1 MMKNLYWIF
10 LAILLVLSLTMW
22 EKGKRADERWK
33 TAVSNVKAY
42 ESMLDDARN
51 QNDAFQLTIDQ
62 LKNSKDSIFQE
73 LNRTRKELKVK
84 DKNVESLQYVYTTLS
99 RTDTIVFKGD
109 TIFKEPEFSVDTVI
123 GDKWYQLKL
132 GLDYPSSI
140 VASPQF
146 TSEKHVIVSTKK
158 ETVNPPKKLWLL
170 RLFQKKHN
178 VLKVDVVEKNPYVK
192 DGDFRYIEII
202 R

>member
-73 LNRTRKELKVK
+73 LNTTRKELKVK